1 MLRNTLN
8 PQTVRVNRG
17 ASHSVIA
24 TRRLFTR
31 SPCERAGLSPSD
43 WWLACLQAAG
53 LLLYTLS
60 LRSCQTLKMKPPS
73 LRIL

>member
-17 ASHSVIA
+17 ASHSVIP

-31 SPCERAGLSPSD
+31 SPCEWAGLSPSD
-43 WWLACLQAAG
+43 WWLARCRLQAFC
-53 LLLYTLS
+53 YTRFHLDLVRLS
-60 LRSCQTLKMKPPS
+60 R
-73 LRIL
+73 